1 MWRVRPNSPPRP
13 PLYLLD
19 NHETEIML
27 LHYRQLHQIK
37 LNFSLLCTHLSERDR
52 TRSDQPSPPGKQAAM
67 SVKYLND
74 QFGLTIVLQPQF
86 CFVFWNST
94 AIPCKSHIFPWV
106 KSYPNKRNKLLVGV
120 FISPGKRAKVLITT
134 I

>member
-86 CFVFWNST
+86 WFFLELHCNT
-94 AIPCKSHIFPWV
+94 MQKSHF
-106 KSYPNKRNKLLVGV
+106 SL
-120 FISPGKRAKVLITT
+120 GKILPQ
-134 I
+134 